1 MEHSNLLRD
10 THFRNALIVF
20 SVLCAIVLLNGIF
33 IFGGAEIY
41 QVSTTLLAPIAALAA
56 SVLFFRARVVVKD
69 PKFQRLWLLLG
80 IGFGLW
86 GIAEVIWAVYDL
98 AVGEMP
104 SLTLADLLWVIGYI
118 PLYMAFAIRQRTA
131 HRTLTEAQK
140 WMIGII
146 SLVLLVGT
154 AIVAILPIL
163 ENFEPER
170 WLEGLVYLA
179 YPVGDLGLVVM
190 SCASLILLKGGR
202 YSLSWRLVFTG
213 IFVMSVSDI
222 LYNYATWNEVYYPEN
237 QVNFLSS
244 FIDTTYTLSY
254 MLAGFGAYVYSLLWK
269 IKELPDMRITTI
281 PTGRYHAFVGTN
293 QDNQVISTS
302 ENFYWLVNAK
312 PDSLFYRLPLGE
324 ACGIDPRLVQVIT
337 GKIIDQGSIYQEEV
351 PIITADKKS
360 RTVFLSALASYD
372 TEKAFT
378 GINFVLGADIKAPT
392 ELQMPQSRDLHAIV
406 RHVLSTASAQLKE
419 EDQALRTYF
428 IETMRLL
435 FSVLFQ
441 FGGEQHK
448 DEIIA
453 DLNHSLQQ
461 KNLDAEI
468 RDQVITIS
476 EDYEGEELSGILSE
490 LLQQAQSLISKFVGE
505 QVVQEKMNEFEEEMS
520 RSLPGSLDRNRL
532 KIPTAQSG

>member
-1 MEHSNLLRD
+1 MEHGNLLRD
-10 THFRNALIVF
+10 PRFRNALIIF
-20 SVLCAIVLLNGIF
+20 GVLCAIVLLNGIF

-41 QVSTTLLAPIAALAA
+41 QVSTTLLSPIAALAA
-56 SVLFFRARVVVKD
+56 SVLFFWARFVVKD
-69 PKFQRLWLLLG
+69 PKFQRLWLWMG

-98 AVGEMP
+98 AAGEMP
-104 SLTLADLLWVIGYI
+104 SITIADLLWVIGYI

-140 WMIGII
+140 WIIGII
-146 SLVLLVGT
+146 SLVLLVFT

-163 ENFEPER
+163 QNYEPGR
-170 WLEGLVYLA
+170 WLESLVYLA

-190 SCASLILLKGGR
+190 SCASLLLLKGGR
-202 YSLSWRLVFTG
+202 YSLGWRLVFTG

-222 LYNYATWNEVYYPEN
+222 LYNYATWNDLYYPEE

-244 FIDTTYTLSY
+244 FIDTTYILSY
-254 MLAGFGAYVYSLLWK
+254 MLAGFGAYVYSVLWE

-281 PTGRYHAFVGTN
+281 PTRRYHACVGTN
-293 QDNQVISTS
+293 QENQVISTS

-312 PDSLFYRLPLGE
+312 PDSLFYRLPLAE

-351 PIITADKKS
+351 PIITMDKKS

-378 GINFVLGADIKAPT
+378 GINFVLGADINAPA
-392 ELQMPQSRDLHAIV
+392 ELQMPQSRDLHAIT
-406 RHVLSTASAQLKE
+406 RNILSASSSGLKE
-419 EDQALRTYF
+419 GDQALRVYF
-428 IETMRLL
+428 LETLRML
-435 FSVLFQ
+435 FSVLSQ

-448 DEIIA
+448 EELIA
-453 DLNHSLQQ
+453 ELNHSIQQ

-490 LLQQAQSLISKFVGE
+490 LLQQARSLVSKFVGE
-505 QVVQEKMNEFEEEMS
+505 QVVEKKLNVYKWKLTGKS
-520 RSLPGSLDRNRL
+520 PYPR
-532 KIPTAQSG
+532 I